1 MSHDVTTAPASP
13 AGDGPRPDAAGP
25 ATPARTPAGPRQQD
39 ASFGDLFRVIYRFL
53 YNKYVGLVIILIM
66 AVFTLLGT
74 LIQQAPPGVREDP
87 QAYASW
93 LETVRPQYGG
103 WTTILDVTGM
113 FHVYS
118 SIWFVG
124 ISVLLALS
132 IAACTTHR
140 IPQLWQRAVHPRTHV
155 TERFFDHAR
164 QRAAV
169 PVALPAAD
177 AASRVRA
184 ELRSRRYRI
193 VDDPREPGIN
203 LYADRNRWA
212 PFGTAAAHL
221 GFIFIIVG
229 VLVSA
234 LAGFQASVP
243 VTVGERAPVGQG
255 TGLEVE
261 AVSFSDTY
269 YDDGRP
275 MDYVSHLR
283 VYEGEELVAE
293 KDDVRVNDPLK
304 YEGVRFHQSFFGVA
318 VVVDV
323 TDANGEIV
331 YSGGVPLQ
339 WTSDDGSNS
348 IGRVDLPEQGVDV
361 IVVTAASG
369 QVASYL
375 APGQLQFEIYPTGQT
390 ETIGMEIVSQGGS
403 ATIGE
408 HTYTFHREQ
417 EYTGIAVHKDP
428 GAVWVW
434 VASELMILGMC
445 LTFGLRHRR
454 LWVRVHDLPEG
465 ALVRIASVEKQDY
478 HFDRKFAEFATKV
491 QAFSP
496 AQADTVES
504 RPEGNDR

>member
-1 MSHDVTTAPASP
+1 MSHDVTDAPTSP
-13 AGDGPRPDAAGP
+13 AGGDAP
-25 ATPARTPAGPRQQD
+25 PPARAAQD
-39 ASFGDLFRVIYRFL
+39 SSFADLFLVIYRFL

-66 AVFTLLGT
+66 AVFTLIGT
-74 LIQQAPPGVREDP
+74 VIQQVPSGVLEDQ
-87 QAYASW
+87 QAYSSW
-93 LETVRPQYGG
+93 LETVRPAYGG
-103 WTTILDVTGM
+103 WTGILDVTGM

-118 SIWFVG
+118 SIWFIG

-169 PVALPAAD
+169 PLAMPAAD
-177 AASRVRA
+177 AAARVRE
-184 ELRSRRYRI
+184 ELAGRRFRI

-243 VTVGERAPVGQG
+243 VTVGERAAVGHD

-275 MDYVSHLR
+275 SDYVSNLV
-283 VYEGEELVAE
+283 VYENGQEVARKE
-293 KDDVRVNDPLK
+293 DVRVNDPLK
-304 YEGVRFHQSFFGVA
+304 YHGVRFHQSFFGVA
-318 VVVDV
+318 TVIEI
-323 TDANGEIV
+323 TDANGEMV

-339 WTSDDGSNS
+339 WTSNDGSNS
-348 IGRVDLPEQGVDV
+348 IGRVDLPDQGVDV

-390 ETIGMEIVSQGGS
+390 EPLGMEVVSQGGS
-403 ATIGE
+403 ASIGD
-408 HTYTFHREQ
+408 HTYTFVREQ

-428 GAVWVW
+428 GAIWVW
-434 VASELMILGMC
+434 VASALMILGMC

-454 LWVRVHDLPEG
+454 LWVRVHDVPEG
-465 ALVRIASVEKQDY
+465 ALVRIASVEKQDF
-478 HFDRKFAEFATKV
+478 HFDRRFAEFATKV

-496 AQADTVES
+496 APADTVES
-504 RPEGNDR
+504 RPERNDR

>member
-1 MSHDVTTAPASP
+1 MSHDVADTPAPADPAPASAP
-13 AGDGPRPDAAGP
+13 AANAPAPAA
-25 ATPARTPAGPRQQD
+25 ARAPQG
-39 ASFGDLFRVIYRFL
+39 ASFADLFLVIYRFL

-66 AVFTLLGT
+66 AVFTLIGT
-74 LIQQAPPGVREDP
+74 LIQQVPSGVREDP

-93 LETVRPQYGG
+93 LDTVRPAYGG
-103 WTTILDVTGM
+103 WTTVLDITGM

-124 ISVLLALS
+124 ISVLLAAS

-169 PVALPAAD
+169 PVAMPAAD
-177 AASRVRA
+177 AARQVRD
-184 ELRSRRYRI
+184 ELARRRYRL
-193 VDDPREPGIN
+193 VDDPQGPGIN

-243 VTVGERAPVGQG
+243 VTVGERATVGHG
-255 TGLEVE
+255 TDLQVE

-275 MDYVSHLR
+275 MDYVSHLV
-283 VYEGEELVAE
+283 VYRDGTQVAE
-293 KDDVRVNDPLK
+293 KDDVRVNDPLNF
-304 YEGVRFHQSFFGVA
+304 EGVRFHQSFFGVA
-318 VVVDV
+318 TVIEV
-323 TDANGEIV
+323 TDANGDVV

-339 WTSDDGSNS
+339 WTSNDGSNS
-348 IGRVDLPEQGVDV
+348 IGRVDLPEGVDV

-390 ETIGMEIVSQGGS
+390 EPIGMEIVSQGGS

-408 HTYTFHREQ
+408 FTYTFHREQ

-428 GAVWVW
+428 GAIWVW
-434 VASELMILGMC
+434 VASALMILGMC

-454 LWVRVHDLPEG
+454 LWVRVHDVDGG
-465 ALVRIASVEKQDY
+465 ALVRIASVEKQDF

-491 QAFSP
+491 QGFSP
-496 AQADTVES
+496 GQAVTVEE